1 LGDQAAVFGFSFRD
15 LARSCVQSVTRE
27 KGPSRMWR
35 PSSCRKTRDGLTT
48 KILALVDA
56 LGDLARFVLL
66 PGQRHSSVGVA
77 PLIEGIGIVALIGD
91 IGFANDWLRKELD
104 DHGALAVIPP
114 KKDRKTNI
122 PCDFAMDR
130 WRHLIKT
137 FFATLRRLSHQA
149 ALAGTRS
156 RNTLRKMARQTA
168 DALWGPSNSPDFAPI
183 ECLNYFRDAGYG
195 ST

>member
-1 LGDQAAVFGFSFRD
+1 
-15 LARSCVQSVTRE
+15 
-27 KGPSRMWR
+27 MWR

-104 DHGALAVIPP
+104 DHDALAVIPP

-130 WRHLIKT
+130 WRHLIET
-137 FFATLRRLSHQA
+137 SFATLRRLSHQA

-156 RNTLRKMARQTA
+156 RLRAKTRCAKWPAKPPTLCGGHLRPTSLQ
-168 DALWGPSNSPDFAPI
+168 SNASI
-183 ECLNYFRDAGYG
+183 IFRDAGYG